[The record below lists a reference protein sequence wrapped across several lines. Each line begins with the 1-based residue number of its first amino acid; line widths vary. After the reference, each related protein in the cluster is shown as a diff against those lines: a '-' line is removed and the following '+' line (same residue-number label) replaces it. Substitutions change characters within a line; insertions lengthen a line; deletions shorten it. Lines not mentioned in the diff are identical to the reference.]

1 MPGVVRTRV
10 GYAGGTTEN
19 PTYYSLSDHTET
31 IQIEYDPTVISY
43 EELLDVFWSSHD
55 PSRQS
60 WSRQYMSIV
69 FYHDDEQRQAI
80 LEARDRVAAEIGR
93 DVLTEIVPFSKFYP
107 AETYH
112 QKYQLQQD
120 SALTKEFRAMYPDEE
135 RFVASTAA
143 ARVNGY
149 LAGHGTLERLR
160 DELDSLGLSVKGSE
174 RLWNVVSAMH
184 PDEVVERCPIN

>member
-1 MPGVVRTRV
+1 MPGVVRTQV
-10 GYAGGTTEN
+10 GYAGGTTES
-19 PTYYSLSDHTET
+19 PTYYVLGDHTET

-69 FYHDDEQRQAI
+69 LYHDEEQRRAVI
-80 LEARDRVAAEIGR
+80 ESRDRVAAEIGR
-93 DVLTEIVPFSKFYP
+93 DVLTEIVPFSEFYP
-107 AETYH
+107 AEAYH
-112 QKYQLQQD
+112 QKYRLQQD
-120 SALTKEFRAMYPDEE
+120 SALMEEFRAIYPDIED
-135 RFVASTAA
+135 FVASTAA

-149 LAGHGTLERLR
+149 VAGYGTLERLR
-160 DELDSLGLSVKGSE
+160 DELDSLGLSAKGSE